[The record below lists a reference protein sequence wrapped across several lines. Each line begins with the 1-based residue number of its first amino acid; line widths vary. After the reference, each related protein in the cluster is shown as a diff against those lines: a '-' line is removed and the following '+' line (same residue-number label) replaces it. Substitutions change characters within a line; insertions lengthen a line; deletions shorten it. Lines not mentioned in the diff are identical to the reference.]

1 MDNRRCVIRVNTD
14 EQKRVKRQTAYRAI
28 QSTPEFKYFKCSAW
42 LRDQETSEFAQ
53 AIVIPD
59 WEDISGTNKRAW
71 EKSATMA
78 RLHTVG
84 FYSKYGHFC
93 PAFRDK
99 IDESFLRFFS
109 LSLVLV
115 N

>member
-78 RLHTVG
+78 LEIAAAYESGKVIVG
-84 FYSKYGHFC
+84 I
-93 PAFRDK
+93 PLQAAAR
-99 IDESFLRFFS
+99 
-109 LSLVLV
+109 
-115 N
+115 

>member
-1 MDNRRCVIRVNTD
+1 MDNRRSVIHVNTD
-14 EQKRVKRQTAYRAI
+14 EQKRVKRQTAIRAI

-71 EKSATMA
+71 EKSARMELETEQLMKA
-78 RLHTVG
+78 ER
-84 FYSKYGHFC
+84 
-93 PAFRDK
+93 
-99 IDESFLRFFS
+99 
-109 LSLVLV
+109 
-115 N
+115 